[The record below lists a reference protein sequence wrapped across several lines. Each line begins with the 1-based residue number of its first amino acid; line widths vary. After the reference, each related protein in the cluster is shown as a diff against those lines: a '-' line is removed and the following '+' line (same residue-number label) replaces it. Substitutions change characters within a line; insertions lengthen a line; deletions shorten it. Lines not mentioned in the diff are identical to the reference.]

1 MTKSSQQGVAK
12 RWHRT
17 SLTGGIL
24 WRPYVSLGTERT
36 DNDDDDDDD
45 DDFLTVE
52 CNIGHDSTAQH
63 STGQLSTLKQQ
74 SPSEKGVSLV

>member
-1 MTKSSQQGVAK
+1 MTKSSHQGEAK

-17 SLTGGIL
+17 GPTGRIL

-36 DNDDDDDDD
+36 DHDHEHDD

-52 CNIGHDSTAQH
+52 CNIDHDSTAQANCP
-63 STGQLSTLKQQ
+63 L
-74 SPSEKGVSLV
+74 